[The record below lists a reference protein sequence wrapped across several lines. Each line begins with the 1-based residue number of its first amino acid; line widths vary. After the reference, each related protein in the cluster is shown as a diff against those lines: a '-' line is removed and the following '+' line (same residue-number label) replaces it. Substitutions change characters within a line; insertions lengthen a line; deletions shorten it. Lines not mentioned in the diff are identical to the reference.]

1 MAERRRKD
9 RRRVNLPVATD
20 RRRVR
25 RERRDDERREHERV
39 AAEILI
45 EVETRGQRTYRRTA
59 NISLGGAA
67 FHAPIPFR
75 LGAELGMTLRLAGK
89 AGGMRVRGRVVG
101 ADGTG
106 RGTRVEFV
114 DLPAEARAALAQH
127 LELFD
132 ASTRLGLRPRLAPPP
147 PDGAPGA
154 VREGVLVLQRELAGT
169 EFRLRATDRVIGRD
183 PALADLVIDHPTVS
197 RRHAH
202 VYLHDGRHVLTD
214 LSSTNGVHFRSK
226 PVRSL
231 VLRDGMFFRIG
242 AVEVQYLVSRTV

>member
-9 RRRVNLPVATD
+9 RRRVNLPIVTE

-25 RERRDDERREHERV
+25 RERRDDRRTHERV
-39 AAEILI
+39 AAEIMV
-45 EVETRGQRTYRRTA
+45 EVETSGQRTYRRTA
-59 NISLGGAA
+59 NISLGGVA

-75 LGAELGMTLRLAGK
+75 LGSQVGLTLRLAGQE
-89 AGGMRVRGRVVG
+89 GGIRVDGRVVG
-101 ADGTG
+101 ADASG

-114 DLPAEARAALAQH
+114 GLGPEARAALGQH

-132 ASTRLGLRPRLAPPP
+132 ASTRVGARPRLPPAVEASP
-147 PDGAPGA
+147 Q
-154 VREGVLVLQRELAGT
+154 VREGVLVLQKELAGT
-169 EFRLRATDRVIGRD
+169 EFRLRATERVIGRD

-202 VYLHDGRHVLTD
+202 VYLQDGRHVLND
-214 LSSTNGVHFRSK
+214 LSSTNGVHFRNK

-231 VLRDGMFFRIG
+231 VLRDGMIFRIG
-242 AVEVQYLVSRTV
+242 AVEVQYLVSRVV